1 MAYVRILNVKGVEY
15 VQVAEN
21 YTESNKRRLKVL
33 KSFGRNTPENYLLAE
48 RYLAQYEKAKELIKR
63 KEPQKH
69 KIDYSLLKFAF
80 GALIGIGVLIW
91 LWKRYRSDEDGD
103 SKVNSHTPP

>member
-1 MAYVRILNVKGVEY
+1 MAYVRILSVKGVEY
-15 VQVAEN
+15 VQVVEN
-21 YTESNKRRLKVL
+21 YTENNKRRLKVL

-48 RYLAQYEKAKELIKR
+48 GYLAQYEKAKELIKS

-80 GALIGIGVLIW
+80 GALIGIGVLLW
-91 LWKRYRSDEDGD
+91 LWKRFRNDE
-103 SKVNSHTPP
+103 N